1 MANPRKATRPGKAK
15 LNGPV
20 ARIEAMTTRGK
31 YPDHTVLYRVSYK
44 DKKVWRKLYSRG
56 PKDGKTQWVVIAGE
70 KVPILDTSLSWKRP
84 LWMHPDSA
92 KPST

>member
-1 MANPRKATRPGKAK
+1 MASPRKATRPGKAT

-44 DKKVWRKLYSRG
+44 DKKVWRKLY
-56 PKDGKTQWVVIAGE
+56 KDGKTQWVLIDGKAVQTNPPGRS
-70 KVPILDTSLSWKRP
+70 KT
-84 LWMHPDSA
+84 
-92 KPST
+92 